1 METDPLARPVLDTG
15 YMMSIS
21 DGDRDIIDSI
31 VDVFKDDIPARID
44 ELARAASAGEL
55 EETARVAHALKGAS
69 GSLGA
74 EQLQAIS
81 EVLEQAAKAGDTAT
95 CQRLA
100 TELPPA
106 AERLFARLETETWST

>member
-1 METDPLARPVLDTG
+1 MLNTG

-31 VDVFKDDIPARID
+31 VDVFKDDIPARIE
-44 ELARAASAGEL
+44 ELARAASAGEFGD
-55 EETARVAHALKGAS
+55 TARVAHALKGAC

-74 EQLQAIS
+74 EQLQSLS
-81 EVLEQAAKAGDTAT
+81 EVLENAAKAGDAAT

-100 TELPPA
+100 GELPAA
-106 AERLFARLETETWST
+106 AERLFSRLETETWEA